1 MKKIILGRGE
11 DCDVY
16 LNDTKGLI
24 SRKHAIMK
32 INPIGHY
39 EITDVSKNGTFING
53 IRMKPHIPYKVKRK
67 DVIVFANSLKLDWDD
82 IPDSSKWIKIGLL
95 GMMVLLAVIIIG
107 LVFIFDSSR
116 QSSNDQPLQVM
127 PPIER
132 SIEDPEQRAS
142 ETSTSTTEESTG
154 PSEAYYPNKPEKA
167 PTEKSKQMHK
177 ADRKDKSR
185 KEKEEAIN
193 EKKLTEEKT
202 EIESLKVDEEKFPGG
217 D

>member
-32 INPIGHY
+32 IRPIGQY

-67 DVIVFANSLKLDWDD
+67 DIIVFANTSKLDWDD
-82 IPDSSKWIKIGLL
+82 IPDYSKWIKIGLV
-95 GMMVLLAVIIIG
+95 GMVVLLAVVI
-107 LVFIFDSSR
+107 LCLMFIFDSSR
-116 QSSNDQPLQVM
+116 QSSSERPVQSM
-127 PPIER
+127 PPIEQSVEEQQEKSSETTSS
-132 SIEDPEQRAS
+132 SIEESNHTSVIYPDKPEVPV
-142 ETSTSTTEESTG
+142 ETS
-154 PSEAYYPNKPEKA
+154 KPRN
-167 PTEKSKQMHK
+167 K
-177 ADRKDKSR
+177 ADGKHKKTK
-185 KEKEEAIN
+185 KEQAVSNEEMQ
-193 EKKLTEEKT
+193 TEEKPIP
-202 EIESLKVDEEKFPGG
+202 ELPKLEEGKSPGG